1 MTGVFLYRGLER
13 PLCQAVKME
22 PGLSWRLQDVADP
35 RVMGYL
41 LRKAANREWNQ
52 PTRKKCVAVNKAERN
67 WRFEEHFDVR
77 HGDSE
82 FGVCTADFWPCFGPV
97 FPHYVLLLPFGKR
110 NVYPML
116 LYVGSI

>member
-1 MTGVFLYRGLER
+1 MPISWDT
-13 PLCQAVKME
+13 CQGK
-22 PGLSWRLQDVADP
+22 LQTACGTSP
-35 RVMGYL
+35 
-41 LRKAANREWNQ
+41 
-52 PTRKKCVAVNKAERN
+52 RKKCVAVNKAERN